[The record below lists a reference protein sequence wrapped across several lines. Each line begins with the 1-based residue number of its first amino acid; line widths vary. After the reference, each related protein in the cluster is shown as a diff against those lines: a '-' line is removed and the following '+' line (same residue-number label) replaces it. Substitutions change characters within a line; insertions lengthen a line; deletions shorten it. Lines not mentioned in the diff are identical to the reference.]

1 MTFEQQIAY
10 NADCLIKLGK
20 ERWLKA
26 RRNPKRLKAFMH
38 EVEQQERLL
47 EIEEKRLNEGK
58 E

>member
-1 MTFEQQIAY
+1 MTFEQQIEY

-26 RRNPKRLKAFMH
+26 RRNPKRLKAYMH

-47 EIEEKRLNEGK
+47 EIEERRINENQ